1 VVAYKRICRQQ
12 TGPNGAAIIMD
23 SNYKDIIDHAPLGIY
38 EAELITGKLTYVN
51 PTVQQML
58 GYTQEELLCLK
69 VVDILADDS
78 KHLFTELQSNTLSSD
93 IQEAISE
100 YKIKTKNGSV
110 IPTLTNYMISSA
122 NCNPRRA
129 VFYYQDLT
137 KIKWLEK
144 ELWNSQKLE
153 AIGTLAAGIAH
164 DFNNLLTVIQGSVSI
179 LLHNLEADHPQ
190 YYLLEKMDQAAK
202 AGADITRKLIG
213 YARKGKYQVI
223 PVRLNSLIIEC
234 SGLISRTR
242 KNVIIRPELSLNLW
256 EIHGDKEQIEQVLF
270 NLFVN
275 SIEAMPM
282 GGELSI
288 RTRNLPASDVLKSFS
303 QAVPGD
309 YIVLEIADTGIGMD
323 PHTLK
328 RIFEPF
334 FTTKEM
340 GRGTGLGLASVH
352 GIVKNHNGFIDVESK
367 EGVGTTFRV
376 CFPAQSHPTL
386 GVKGSGD

>member
-1 VVAYKRICRQQ
+1 M
-12 TGPNGAAIIMD
+12 N

-38 EAELITGKLTYVN
+38 EAELITGKLTYAN

-58 GYTQEELLCLK
+58 GYTQEELLGLK

-110 IPTLTNYMISSA
+110 IPALTNYMISNA
-122 NCNPRRA
+122 TCRPRRV

-223 PVRLNSLIIEC
+223 PIRMNSLIIEC

-309 YIVLEIADTGIGMD
+309 YIVLETADTGIGMD
-323 PHTLK
+323 PQTLK

-352 GIVKNHNGFIDVESK
+352 GIVKNHNGFVDVTSEK
-367 EGVGTTFRV
+367 GVGTTFRV
-376 CFPAQSHPTL
+376 FFPAQSRSTL
-386 GVKGSGD
+386 EVKESGS

>member
-1 VVAYKRICRQQ
+1 
-12 TGPNGAAIIMD
+12 
-23 SNYKDIIDHAPLGIY
+23 
-38 EAELITGKLTYVN
+38 
-51 PTVQQML
+51 
-58 GYTQEELLCLK
+58 
-69 VVDILADDS
+69 
-78 KHLFTELQSNTLSSD
+78 
-93 IQEAISE
+93 
-100 YKIKTKNGSV
+100 
-110 IPTLTNYMISSA
+110 
-122 NCNPRRA
+122 
-129 VFYYQDLT
+129 
-137 KIKWLEK
+137 
-144 ELWNSQKLE
+144 
-153 AIGTLAAGIAH
+153 
-164 DFNNLLTVIQGSVSI
+164 
-179 LLHNLEADHPQ
+179 
-190 YYLLEKMDQAAK
+190 
-202 AGADITRKLIG
+202 
-213 YARKGKYQVI
+213 
-223 PVRLNSLIIEC
+223 LNSLIIEC

-309 YIVLEIADTGIGMD
+309 YIVLETADTGIGMD

-352 GIVKNHNGFIDVESK
+352 GIVKNHSGFVDVTSEK
-367 EGVGTTFRV
+367 GVGTTFRV
-376 CFPAQSHPTL
+376 FFPAQSRSTL
-386 GVKGSGD
+386 EGKGSGS